1 MVKLVNNPIPSTSFI
16 TIPTSHAH
24 KRDTKAAATDALAGA
39 LSGAF
44 SKTIAAPLDRIK
56 LLVQLR
62 GSIVTADGNK
72 SRQHIA
78 KQNEGGLKS
87 LQNVIR
93 NEGVLSLWRGNA
105 PTILIQGATSAL
117 NFLFLESYKANVK
130 EWANNLSVGDVDS
143 RTQRLFSS
151 FVSGGLAGASTIT
164 LIYPLGFMRTRLA
177 TDVGSA
183 AKNERLYPNGMR
195 DVVRSV
201 WQTDGFR
208 GFYKGFGIALASV
221 TLYRIV
227 YLGGYDF
234 LRAEMSEC
242 SVGGN
247 AHGPSATKE
256 APVVQRFAAAQLVSM
271 VASIAHYPLD
281 SIRRRLMME
290 AGKSNNERLYLN
302 AMDCFRK
309 ILREEGCR
317 GFYRGLGVNL
327 VRSVGAALVLVS
339 YDEFKRVLK

>member
-1 MVKLVNNPIPSTSFI
+1 M
-16 TIPTSHAH
+16 PTSLAH

-62 GSIVTADGNK
+62 GSIVTADGNR
-72 SRQHIA
+72 SRTSVA
-78 KQNEGGLKS
+78 KQNEGGIKS

-93 NEGVLSLWRGNA
+93 NEGILSLWRGNT

-130 EWANNLSVGDVDS
+130 DWANNLSVGDTDS
-143 RTQRLFSS
+143 RTQRLFAS

-208 GFYKGFGIALASV
+208 GFYKGYGIALASV
-221 TLYRIV
+221 TLYRLV

-234 LRAEMSEC
+234 LRSEMSQS
-242 SVGGN
+242 SVGEK
-247 AHGPSATKE
+247 ATKE
-256 APVVQRFAAAQLVSM
+256 ASVVQRFAAAQFVSM
-271 VASIAHYPLD
+271 AASMAHYPLD

-290 AGKSNNERLYLN
+290 AGKSDNERLYRN
-302 AMDCFRK
+302 SMDCFRK
-309 ILREEGCR
+309 ILREEGYR

-339 YDEFKRVLK
+339 YDEFKRVLVGT

>member
-1 MVKLVNNPIPSTSFI
+1 M
-16 TIPTSHAH
+16 PTPHGPQ
-24 KRDTKAAATDALAGA
+24 RDTKAAATDALAGA

-56 LLVQLR
+56 LFVQLR
-62 GSIVTADGNK
+62 GSIVTAERNK
-72 SRQHIA
+72 SRHNVA

-93 NEGVLSLWRGNA
+93 NEGMLSLWRGNT

-117 NFLFLESYKANVK
+117 NFMFLESYKANVK
-130 EWANNLSVGDVDS
+130 DWANNLSVGDTDS
-143 RTQRLFSS
+143 RTQRLFAS
-151 FVSGGLAGASTIT
+151 FVSGGLAGASTVT

-208 GFYKGFGIALASV
+208 GFYKGYGIALASV

-234 LRAEMSEC
+234 LRSEMSQS
-242 SVGGN
+242 SVGDN
-247 AHGPSATKE
+247 THGQTATKE
-256 APVVQRFAAAQLVSM
+256 ASIVQRFAAAQFVSM
-271 VASIAHYPLD
+271 AASMAHYPLD

-290 AGKSNNERLYLN
+290 AGKSDNERLYRNSL
-302 AMDCFRK
+302 DCFRK
-309 ILREEGCR
+309 ILREEGYR

-327 VRSVGAALVLVS
+327 VRSIGAALVLIS
-339 YDEFKRVLK
+339 YDEFKRVLAGT